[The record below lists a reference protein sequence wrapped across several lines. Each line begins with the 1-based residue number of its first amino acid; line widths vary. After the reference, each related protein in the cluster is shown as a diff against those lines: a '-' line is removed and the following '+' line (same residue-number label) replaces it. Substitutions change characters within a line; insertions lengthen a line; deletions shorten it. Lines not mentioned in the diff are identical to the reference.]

1 MNHAKVY
8 YVDTSKTSTSNVY
21 YNSQL
26 ASDKETISITM
37 SQYSELTDGVLKEK
51 GIYDDNVGL
60 VNVTQLKMGDI
71 IIIRNYLPRYISKK
85 VQSSL
90 D

>member
-1 MNHAKVY
+1 M
-8 YVDTSKTSTSNVY
+8 
-21 YNSQL
+21 

-37 SQYSELTDGVLKEK
+37 SQYSELTGGVLKEN

-71 IIIRNYLPRYISKK
+71 IIIRNYPPRYISKK